1 MPGGGD
7 SRSWHKAVGVG
18 SSQSLCRGA
27 FPGAP
32 QLIPVLFPQV
42 VFGRKLPSFSS
53 IALHQLQ
60 HEKKYD
66 IYFMDAEVYALYR

>member
-7 SRSWHKAVGVG
+7 SCGWHRAVGVG
-18 SSQSLCRGA
+18 SSQGPSL
-27 FPGAP
+27 PGA
-32 QLIPVLFPQV
+32 PVLFPQV

-53 IALHQLQ
+53 IALQQLQ

-66 IYFMDAEVYALYR
+66 IYFMDAEVYGLYR